1 MSAKSIVA
9 GGFLALAAL
18 VASTSTAQA
27 QFIGSRTVVT
37 TATGYRAP
45 IYQHY
50 NHGSFGTPLVTS
62 SYFPQVVPYYQQP
75 VFVNRFYGNNFY
87 DGGFDNGFG
96 NGFGNGFNNGFGG
109 GFGNG
114 FGGGF
119 GNGFGGGFG
128 RPGVILGF
136 NFR

>member
-27 QFIGSRTVVT
+27 QFIGNRTVVNM
-37 TATGYRAP
+37 ATGYRAP

-62 SYFPQVVPYYQQP
+62 SYFPQVVPYYHQP
-75 VFVNRFYGNNFY
+75 VVVNRFYGNNFY
-87 DGGFDNGFG
+87 DGGFGNGFG
-96 NGFGNGFNNGFGG
+96 NGFGGGFNNGFN
-109 GFGNG
+109 NG